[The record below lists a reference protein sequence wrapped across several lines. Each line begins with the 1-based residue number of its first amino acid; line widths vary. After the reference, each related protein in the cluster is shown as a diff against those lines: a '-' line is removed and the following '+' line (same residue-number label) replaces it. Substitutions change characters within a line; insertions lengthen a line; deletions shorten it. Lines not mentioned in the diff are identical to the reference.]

1 MAKSKGFQAKVNK
14 EKKKLSEVFNQS
26 KSQEIISR
34 LIDRASFLLVMAQ
47 EMEDEIKELCNYTLE
62 TTNASQHFIKANPL
76 LKDYRDTVK
85 SYQTV
90 LKQLTDLTK
99 NDLKPE
105 DEDPLK
111 DFLFK
116 E

>member
-1 MAKSKGFQAKVNK
+1 MNNFQKKVNK
-14 EKKKLSEVFNQS
+14 EKKKLLEVFKQS
-26 KSQEIISR
+26 KHQEIVSR
-34 LIDRASFLLVMAQ
+34 LVDRASFLLVMAQ
-47 EMEDEIKELCNYTLE
+47 EMEDKIKDLDEYTTE
-62 TTNASQHFIKANPL
+62 TINASQQFIKPNPL

-99 NDLKPE
+99 NESNPDDK
-105 DEDPLK
+105 DPLK
-111 DFLFK
+111 EFLDN